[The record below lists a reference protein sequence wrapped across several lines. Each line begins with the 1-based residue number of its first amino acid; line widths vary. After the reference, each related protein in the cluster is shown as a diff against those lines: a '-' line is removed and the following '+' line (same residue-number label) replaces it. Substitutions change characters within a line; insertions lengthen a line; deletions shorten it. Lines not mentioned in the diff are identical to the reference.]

1 MAVEHETAPPAHALE
16 RRSSRAHRLL
26 PFVPLLIDVAM
37 LLIANGAVLATDAGR
52 SIWLPSLIVFDL
64 VTLCVLA
71 VRRGYAPQTQLDVL
85 EDARL
90 LIAATAVGAM
100 AGIAVQA
107 LVGVDEPSA
116 NDALIV
122 WLSAGSTL
130 VAGRVGWTQYVVRH
144 RMRGELSAPTVIVG
158 AGLVGVLTA
167 RRLLNHPELGLKPVG
182 FLDKDPLATRHGAPL
197 PIPVIGASWDLD
209 EVVAEHDVEFVVIAF
224 SNAPHDVMLWLLDE
238 CARLGIRTLVV
249 PRLFERIPARLVVN
263 HVGGLPLLETLPSNP
278 KSLQYAIKYV
288 IDRIV
293 AALLV
298 ILLAPLLAAIAIA
311 VRVSLGRPILYR
323 QHRVG
328 LDGRQLR
335 DAEVPDD
342 AQSGRGG
349 RARSRVRR
357 ARVRRAGWKGPIGER
372 VWERFLRRISLDE
385 FPQLFNVLKGEMSL
399 VGPRP
404 ERPEYVQ
411 YFGEHVRRYDA
422 RHRVK
427 SGVTGW
433 AQIHRLR
440 GKTSIADRVEWD
452 NYYIENFSLWL
463 DLKILVR
470 TIPEVLRGGVE

>member
-1 MAVEHETAPPAHALE
+1 
-16 RRSSRAHRLL
+16 
-26 PFVPLLIDVAM
+26 M
-37 LLIANGAVLATDAGR
+37 LLLANAAVLASNQGS

-64 VTLCVLA
+64 VTLIVLA
-71 VRRGYAPQTQLDVL
+71 ARRTYATRTQLDIL

-90 LIAATAVGAM
+90 VVAATAVGVI
-100 AGIAVQA
+100 AGIGAHTLFGESGAFDSLRVWLTASSA
-107 LVGVDEPSA
+107 LVV
-116 NDALIV
+116 
-122 WLSAGSTL
+122 
-130 VAGRVGWTQYVVRH
+130 GRVGWNLAVI
-144 RMRGELSAPTVIVG
+144 RGRKRGAISAPTLIIG
-158 AGLVGVLTA
+158 AGVVGVLTA
-167 RRLLNHPELGLKPVG
+167 RRLLDHPELGLKPIG
-182 FLDKDPLATRHGAPL
+182 FLDKDPLQVRQST
-197 PIPVIGASWDLD
+197 PIPVLGASWNLA
-209 EVVAEHDVEFVVIAF
+209 EVVEAHDVESVVIAF
-224 SNAPHDVMLWLLDE
+224 SNAPHDVMLSLLDE

-249 PRLFERIPARLVVN
+249 PRLFERVPSRLVVT
-263 HVGGLPLLETLPSNP
+263 HVGGLPLLETLPTSP
-278 KSLQYAIKYV
+278 KSLQFAIKYV
-288 IDRIV
+288 ADRV
-293 AALLV
+293 AAALLV
-298 ILLAPLLAAIAIA
+298 VLLAPLLAVIAIA

-328 LDGRQLR
+328 LDGRQFEMLKFR
-335 DAEVPDD
+335 TMRNPDD
-342 AQSGRGG
+342 ADAHDLEFGSESAPGG
-349 RARSRVRR
+349 VEGTDRR
-357 ARVRRAGWKGPIGER
+357 TRLGA
-372 VWERFLRRISLDE
+372 FLRRISLDE

-463 DLKILVR
+463 DLQILVR